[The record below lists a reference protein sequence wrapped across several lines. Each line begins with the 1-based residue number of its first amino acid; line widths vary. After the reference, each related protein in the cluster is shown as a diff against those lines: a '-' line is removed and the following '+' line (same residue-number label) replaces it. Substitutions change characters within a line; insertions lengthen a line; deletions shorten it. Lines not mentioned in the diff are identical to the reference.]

1 MFSYVITAR
10 AWRAQAGVF
19 HTPHGDLETQV
30 FALVGT

>member
-10 AWRAQAGVF
+10 AGVF

-30 FALVGT
+30 FAPVGT